1 MSFKV
6 GLTFPKVADASG
18 ASEATCRRYAKRA
31 PRLFLARTR
40 AGVTRFP
47 EAAVERFQAAHE
59 GMKAGLRWQEVESL
73 LQERFGL
80 VHEVETEVEVYKA
93 VGASGAQDILSKLTD
108 ALAAI
113 ADQKTRIE
121 SLETSLIVE
130 AQERQAMEQKLRVL
144 EAELVQGK
152 RRQREFERSMDK
164 KYNRS
169 TGKND
174 EK

>member
-1 MSFKV
+1 MSIRV
-6 GLTFPKVADASG
+6 GLTFPKVAEASG

-47 EAAVERFQAAHE
+47 EEAIERFQAAHE
-59 GMKAGLRWQEVESL
+59 WIRSGLRWQEVESL

-80 VHEVETEVEVYKA
+80 VHEVEPEVEVYKA
-93 VGASGAQDILSKLTD
+93 VGASGAQDVLAKLAD

-121 SLETSLIVE
+121 SLEESLAAE
-130 AQERQAMEQKLRVL
+130 AQERQALEQKLKVL

-152 RRQREFERSMDK
+152 RRQREFEKVVTQRIS
-164 KYNRS
+164 R
-169 TGKND
+169 
-174 EK
+174 